1 MSIGTRDF
9 KLLTVLA
16 NELHF
21 GRAADALGMR
31 QPQLSTRLA
40 QIERALGV
48 DLFVRRPRV
57 ALTPAGR
64 MIVDAARRAFS
75 EFDAAVEQAR
85 RVERGEVG
93 SIVTAIG
100 SSVMLSSIPL
110 SIQNFRKNYPEIGL
124 TLRDMHS
131 AQQGE
136 ALRNGLIDVSITRE
150 IIDGKAIRS
159 EILGHQRF
167 IALMPDGHRLAG
179 RKKVALRDL
188 SSEPFVLFQHAIA
201 PSLHHQI
208 NALCIRNGFTPKIVQ
223 EADEW
228 YTVLGFVRAGFGVTV
243 SLDMEGAPDWPGV
256 HAALLDE
263 KDAVAPIFLCW
274 DEDRQSPSRDLLLDW
289 LRQDS
294 KLLRKKSGRPVKP
307 RAPAN
312 A

>member
-1 MSIGTRDF
+1 MSIATRDF

-40 QIERALGV
+40 QIERAVGV
-48 DLFVRRPRV
+48 SLFVRRPRV

-64 MIVDAARRAFS
+64 MIVEAARRAFS

-85 RVERGEVG
+85 MVERGQIG
-93 SIVTAIG
+93 SVVTAIG
-100 SSVMLSSIPL
+100 SSVMLSGIPQ
-110 SIQNFRKNYPEIGL
+110 SIQDFRKAYPEIGI

-136 ALRNGLIDVSITRE
+136 ALRNGLIDISITRE
-150 IIDGKAIRS
+150 IVDGKSIRS
-159 EILGHQRF
+159 EILGRQRF
-167 IALMPDGHRLAG
+167 MALVPAGHRLAG
-179 RKKVALRDL
+179 RKKVAIRDL
-188 SSEPFVLFQHAIA
+188 ANEPFVLFQHAIA

-208 NALCIRNGFTPKIVQ
+208 NALCIRAGFTPKIVQ

-228 YTVLGFVRAGFGVTV
+228 YTVLGFVRAGFGVTI

-256 HAALLDE
+256 SSCLLDE

-274 DEDRQSPSRDLLLDW
+274 DEDRQSASRDLLLDW
-289 LRQDS
+289 LRNDTEALKKIAAKPK
-294 KLLRKKSGRPVKP
+294 KLQ
-307 RAPAN
+307 PA
-312 A
+312 